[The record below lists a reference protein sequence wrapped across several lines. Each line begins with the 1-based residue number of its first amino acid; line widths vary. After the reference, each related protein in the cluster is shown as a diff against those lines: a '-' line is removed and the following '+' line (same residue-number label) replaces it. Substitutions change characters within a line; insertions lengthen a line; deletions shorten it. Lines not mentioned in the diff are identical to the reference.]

1 MVPSWADLSKKMS
14 RFWLEPLVP
23 GLDAQQAKA
32 AELIS
37 TLALLASF
45 GGIFSTIFYG
55 VANQNPL
62 TQLARLMGILFSAAA
77 YFWSRW
83 SRNNLVAASLILSSI
98 MLPTLAAV
106 VLEHFIETLTYVH
119 IAIALSYFI
128 LPPRRAL
135 TAASIITLLIPAVLA
150 LPVMAD
156 QVLFVSANLIVG
168 VAVTV
173 ALALVVRNRSGHLRL
188 IEQQARQ
195 LVEFEKN
202 RHELFRQRQQMDFL
216 RRVVN
221 NLGHDIKTPLS
232 VIHLQ
237 AEMIEQSAAEPKLA
251 LRAGKINN
259 AVTKIAEAL
268 EKMGQLDDAVTPVE
282 ETLQALE
289 LNQLVCEA
297 MERRAP
303 QERQA
308 IELILA
314 REPLNLK
321 GNPDA
326 LHLALSSLIDNS
338 FHHAGAT
345 VMVTIMTAARAGEI
359 ILTLTD
365 TGQGIPREELASVF
379 DYFYKVDK
387 ARTSS
392 AAGPGLGLSIVKQIV
407 NNHQGTVEMQSDL
420 GQGIQITIRLP
431 RQFQNGHA

>member
-1 MVPSWADLSKKMS
+1 MAPGWADLSEKLS
-14 RFWLEPLVP
+14 RLFLEPLAP
-23 GLDAQQAKA
+23 GLDARQAKA
-32 AELIS
+32 SELIS
-37 TLALLASF
+37 TLALAATM
-45 GGIFSTIFYG
+45 GGIISTLFYSIEM
-55 VANQNPL
+55 QEPF
-62 TQLARLMGILFSAAA
+62 TQLSRLLGILFSGFA
-77 YFWSRW
+77 YLWSRW
-83 SRNNLVAASLILSSI
+83 NRHSLVSAVLILTSI

-106 VLEHFIETLTYVH
+106 VLEQFIETLMYVH

-128 LPPRRAL
+128 LPSRRAL
-135 TAASIITLLIPAVLA
+135 TAASIMTLLIPTVLL
-150 LPVMAD
+150 LPTMAD
-156 QVLFVSANLIVG
+156 QALFVSANLIVG
-168 VAVTV
+168 
-173 ALALVVRNRSGHLRL
+173 LAITISLGLVVRNRAVHLRL

-195 LVEFEKN
+195 LVAYEKK

-232 VIHLQ
+232 VIHLH
-237 AEMIEQSAAEPKLA
+237 AEMIEQVAPHEKMA
-251 LRAGKINN
+251 LRASKINS
-259 AVTKIAEAL
+259 AVDKIAEAL
-268 EKMGQLDDAVTPVE
+268 EKMGQLDGAVAPLA
-282 ETLQALE
+282 ETLHSLE
-289 LNQLVCEA
+289 LNQLVYETV
-297 MERRAP
+297 EGRAP

-308 IELILA
+308 IDLVLA
-314 REPLNLK
+314 REPLHLK

-338 FHHAGAT
+338 FHHAGAL
-345 VMVTIMTAARAGEI
+345 VAVTIMTAARGGEI
-359 ILTLTD
+359 VLTLTD

-407 NNHQGTVEMQSDL
+407 SNHQGTVEMQSDL